1 MVDRQF
7 PRDTGRTEGPVGHWT
22 FLTNYAHVLL
32 TIATQPDMRLR
43 EIADRVGIT
52 ERATQRIV
60 RELVDE
66 GYLER
71 RRIGR
76 RNEYA
81 VNRDRPL
88 RHPAENHH
96 TVGELIELLTERH
109 D

>member
-1 MVDRQF
+1 MTNDIDR
-7 PRDTGRTEGPVGHWT
+7 PRGSGGQWT

-43 EIADRVGIT
+43 EIAEHVGIT

-71 RRIGR
+71 HRVGR
-76 RNEYA
+76 RNEYD
-81 VNRDRPL
+81 VKRDRPL
-88 RHPAENHH
+88 RHDMERHH
-96 TVGELIELLTERH
+96 TVGELIDLLADRR